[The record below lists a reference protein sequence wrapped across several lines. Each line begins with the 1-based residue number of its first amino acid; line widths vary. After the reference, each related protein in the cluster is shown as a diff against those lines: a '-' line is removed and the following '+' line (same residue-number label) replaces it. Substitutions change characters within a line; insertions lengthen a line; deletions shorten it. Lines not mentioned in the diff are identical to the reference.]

1 VVCIESLEAGRGR
14 HVHVLRRWRRGYV
27 SWIASVHEGGGIQII
42 LNFSYGEIIEDH
54 IRCQQLGPLEVE
66 PFFAD
71 LKESYR
77 SLKLIECEGRV
88 TMAVDEMIQER
99 CNIACEEDTR
109 AQTQH
114 WGAGFDICI

>member
-1 VVCIESLEAGRGR
+1 MYMFFEGGDEVEPAD
-14 HVHVLRRWRRGYV
+14 V

-42 LNFSYGEIIEDH
+42 LNVSYGEIIEDH

-99 CNIACEEDTR
+99 CNIACEEDTC

-114 WGAGFDICI
+114 WGAGFDICISADLQATYMA